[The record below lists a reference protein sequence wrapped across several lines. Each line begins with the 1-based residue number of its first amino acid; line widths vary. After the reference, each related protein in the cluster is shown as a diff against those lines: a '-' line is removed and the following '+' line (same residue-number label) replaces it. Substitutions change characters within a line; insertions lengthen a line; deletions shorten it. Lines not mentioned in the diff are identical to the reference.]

1 MLLGV
6 FAVSA
11 LLLSAIGLYGA
22 MTASVRLRLPE
33 IGVRLALGADASDV
47 RRLVLREGLWL
58 ALVGAA
64 AGLVVATGSTRVL
77 RSLLFETE
85 PLEPATLL
93 GAVVVLMMAAL
104 LATYLPARR
113 AMKVDP
119 VTVLRSE

>member
-1 MLLGV
+1 M